1 MWPAVAAAVRPE
13 NVRLTVI
20 IVELAESATVPM
32 PVPGE
37 AFGGTSCA
45 PDNVTVVVHVG
56 PAVGVAVAVAVF
68 VGVEVNFGVLIA
80 VPVAVGVNVG
90 VCDMPPGIVTL
101 PFVVEDIGSPS
112 LNTKAGWKFMPGSV

>member
-1 MWPAVAAAVRPE
+1 M
-13 NVRLTVI
+13 TVI

-37 AFGGTSCA
+37 EFGGTSCA

-56 PAVGVAVAVAVF
+56 PTVGVAVAVAVF
-68 VGVEVNFGVLIA
+68 VGVEVNVGVLAGVGVFVAVAVA
-80 VPVAVGVNVG
+80 VPAVG
-90 VCDMPPGIVTL
+90 IETL